1 MNADHVDPAK
11 EIQVKPWAE
20 RVMLGIES
28 SCDDTSIAILRGSEV
43 LSQFTA
49 AQHIH
54 AQYGGVVPEFAS
66 RAHQVHIVP
75 VLEGALS
82 QAGCTLQDLDGV
94 AYTRGPGLQGSLLV
108 GSAFAR
114 SLGWSLELPLY
125 PVHHMRA
132 HVVAHWMA
140 DAAPNPTSPMLALT
154 VSGGHTQLLDV
165 ASPWD
170 MRVMGTT
177 LDDAAGEAFDKVAKM
192 LGLDYPGGPI
202 VDRMAKDGNP
212 DAFAFTAPKVAAHD
226 FSFSGLKTSVLRVLE
241 KELAGGR
248 KPSDAFVQ
256 DVCASAQGAIVSILV
271 KKLEAAALQMGRSAI
286 AIQGGVSA
294 NSGLRQAVLDL
305 GSQHGWTVHVPPFR
319 YCTDNGAM
327 IALSGQYAAERNGE
341 GALDEAPLARWPMQ

>member
-114 SLGWSLELPLY
+114 SLGWSLGLPLY

-212 DAFAFTAPKVAAHD
+212 NAFAFTAPKVAAHD

-241 KELAGGR
+241 KELAGAESPRMHLCRTCVPRPRAPLSPSWSKNWKPLHCKWAGR
-248 KPSDAFVQ
+248 PSPFKGG
-256 DVCASAQGAIVSILV
+256 SAPIQACVRRCWTW
-271 KKLEAAALQMGRSAI
+271 AANT
-286 AIQGGVSA
+286 GG
-294 NSGLRQAVLDL
+294 QC
-305 GSQHGWTVHVPPFR
+305 TFPPFV
-319 YCTDNGAM
+319 
-327 IALSGQYAAERNGE
+327 IARTMV
-341 GALDEAPLARWPMQ
+341 P